1 MKDSMPKEEDSLGG
15 IGVSGYP
22 RALSDKRATT
32 EWLKLTKAL
41 GRQLAVLAQLSAAKL
56 YEDDGGSGGGDE
68 ENQKQRGDDGVDG
81 VAVDKDDDCRGAS
94 NEN

>member
-1 MKDSMPKEEDSLGG
+1 MNNFESTFEGINSLGG
-15 IGVSGYP
+15 GIDGSGYP

-68 ENQKQRGDDGVDG
+68 EN
-81 VAVDKDDDCRGAS
+81 
-94 NEN
+94 

>member
-1 MKDSMPKEEDSLGG
+1 MDG
-15 IGVSGYP
+15 SGYP

-68 ENQKQRGDDGVDG
+68 EN
-81 VAVDKDDDCRGAS
+81 
-94 NEN
+94 